1 MTHLFPRSPSA
12 RCAAIGPSSRRPAG
26 RALPAL
32 AFLALELL
40 AAGAARAETRVKDLT
55 DFAGTRTNPLLG
67 YGLVVGLQGTGDSAT
82 SLFANRSLAG
92 LLAKLG
98 IVVDPGSVAVTNVA
112 AVMVTAELPPFAR
125 VGDALDVTISSIGDS
140 DNLQGGTLLATPL
153 LGVDGD
159 VYALSQ
165 GPVSIGGFAA
175 STGQGDRVQQ
185 NHPTVARIP
194 RGALVEREFAP
205 VLADRDR
212 LRLLLHDKDF
222 TTAHRIALAL
232 NRALGGELAH
242 ASDAG
247 TVDVSI
253 PEAQRGDPVA
263 FFARIEDVR
272 VEPDRAARVVLNER
286 TGTVV
291 IGADVRISA
300 VAITHGNLTIRVATE
315 TRVSQPAPFAEKG
328 DTVVFDNDEL
338 VAEEVNTPAGSPLLV
353 VQGVTVRELVETL
366 NRLGASPR
374 DLISILQAI
383 RAAGALQA
391 ELTLI

>member
-1 MTHLFPRSPSA
+1 
-12 RCAAIGPSSRRPAG
+12 
-26 RALPAL
+26 
-32 AFLALELL
+32 
-40 AAGAARAETRVKDLT
+40 VKDLA
-55 DFAGTRTNPLLG
+55 DFAGARSNPLLG

-98 IVVDPGSVAVTNVA
+98 IVVDPAQVAVTNVA

-125 VGDALDVTISSIGDS
+125 VGDGLDVTVSSIGDA

-153 LGVDGD
+153 LGVDGE

-165 GPVSIGGFAA
+165 GPVSIGGFAVK
-175 STGQGDRVQQ
+175 SNQGDRVQQ

-194 RGALVEREFAP
+194 RGALVERELAP
-205 VLADRDR
+205 LLADRDH

-232 NRALGGELAH
+232 NRAIGSDVAH
-242 ASDAG
+242 AADAG
-247 TVDVSI
+247 AVEVAI
-253 PEAQRGDPVA
+253 PEPLRGDPVA

-272 VEPDRAARVVLNER
+272 VEPDRSARVVLNER

-291 IGADVRISA
+291 IGAEVRISA
-300 VAITHGNLTIRVATE
+300 IAITHGNLTIRIASQTN
-315 TRVSQPAPFAEKG
+315 VSQPAPFSETG
-328 DTVVFDNDEL
+328 TTVVFDNDEL
-338 VAEEVNTPAGSPLLV
+338 SAEEVRTQPGSPLLV
-353 VQGVTVRELVETL
+353 VQGVTVRELIETL

-374 DLISILQAI
+374 DLIAILQAI
-383 RAAGALQA
+383 QAAGALQA

>member
-1 MTHLFPRSPSA
+1 M
-12 RCAAIGPSSRRPAG
+12 
-26 RALPAL
+26 
-32 AFLALELL
+32 
-40 AAGAARAETRVKDLT
+40 KDLV
-55 DFAGTRTNPLLG
+55 DFAGARSNPLLG

-98 IVVDPGSVAVTNVA
+98 IVVDPAQVAVTNVA
-112 AVMVTAELPPFAR
+112 AVMVTSELPPFAR
-125 VGDALDVTISSIGDS
+125 IGDGLDVTVSSIGDS

-153 LGVDGD
+153 LGVDGE

-165 GPVSIGGFAA
+165 GPVSIGGFAVK
-175 STGQGDRVQQ
+175 SNQGDRVQQ

-194 RGALVEREFAP
+194 RGALVERDFAP
-205 VLADRDR
+205 SIAGKDQ

-222 TTAHRIALAL
+222 TTAHRIAVAL
-232 NRALGGELAH
+232 NQTLGGEVAH
-242 ASDAG
+242 ATDAG
-247 TVDVSI
+247 SVEVEI
-253 PEAQRGDPVA
+253 PEAQRADPVT

-291 IGADVRISA
+291 IGSEVRISA
-300 VAITHGNLTIRVATE
+300 VAITHGNLTIRVASQTN
-315 TRVSQPAPFAEKG
+315 VSQPAPFSETGA
-328 DTVVFDNDEL
+328 TVVFDNDE
-338 VAEEVNTPAGSPLLV
+338 VAADEVRTQTGSPLLV
-353 VQGVTVRELVETL
+353 VQGVTVRELIETL

-374 DLISILQAI
+374 DLIAILQAI